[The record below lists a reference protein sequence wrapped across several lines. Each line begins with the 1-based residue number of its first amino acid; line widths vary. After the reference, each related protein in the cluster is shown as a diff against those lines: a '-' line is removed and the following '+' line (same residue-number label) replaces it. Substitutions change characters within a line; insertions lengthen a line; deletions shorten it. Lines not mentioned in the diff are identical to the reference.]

1 MTNYLYSTTSSLID
15 YLSASSTINL
25 QEEKILDQQATNQ
38 ILSSSSTNKEDYVE
52 YFDSRFPRV
61 LSLILLFIG
70 LFGNL
75 LCFYI
80 FSQPN
85 MRKNSTFIYLA
96 CLSIVD
102 WFVLVLG
109 LGDIVIISYL
119 KTVLR
124 DTHITVCRIH
134 SFLTYVF
141 THLSSFLLASVSI
154 DRAIATNLINFSK
167 IYSKPQMAYKIIFLN
182 ILVAAV
188 INFHSLL
195 FMGYYRIYS
204 TSSSINDTN
213 LLIGVE
219 FNKSSIVK
227 EFHCATES
235 GTMYDKFLDP
245 YFKWIDLFSYAIIPF
260 LIMAVCTFLIIRV
273 LFESNRR
280 LNKKKH
286 PNSIGESKLANNKTN
301 SNTNKNDSS
310 LTIEMDLKQQSP
322 PSPTIESKA
331 SLLKKPVNTI
341 NKKPANHRA
350 NKAKHLTYTL
360 ITLNCLFFCLVSPL
374 VITLIALD
382 GSEVENKILINFVY
396 LLAYSNHSFN
406 FILYGLSS
414 PPYRESLFKI
424 FRIKK

>member
-1 MTNYLYSTTSSLID
+1 MTNYLYSTTSTLID
-15 YLSASSTINL
+15 YLSTTSITNL
-25 QEEKILDQQATNQ
+25 VDDKLLIQSN
-38 ILSSSSTNKEDYVE
+38 TNKEDYVE

-61 LSLILLFIG
+61 LSLILLLIG

-102 WFVLVLG
+102 WFVLALG

-119 KTVLR
+119 KIVLR
-124 DTHITVCRIH
+124 DTNIIVCRVH

-167 IYSKPQMAYKIIFLN
+167 IYSKPQTAYRIIFLN
-182 ILVAAV
+182 IGVAVV
-188 INFHSLL
+188 INLHSLL
-195 FMGYYRIYS
+195 FMGYYIPS
-204 TSSSINDTN
+204 ESSINDSN
-213 LLIGVE
+213 SLIGNE
-219 FNKSSIVK
+219 STNSSIIR

-235 GTMYDKFLDP
+235 GTIYDKFLDP

-273 LFESNRR
+273 LFQSNRR
-280 LNKKKH
+280 LNKKKQ
-286 PNSIGESKLANNKTN
+286 PKNSSDSKNNSKM
-301 SNTNKNDSS
+301 NKNGSS
-310 LTIEMDLKQQSP
+310 VTLEMDLKQQTP
-322 PSPTIESKA
+322 PSPAIESKT
-331 SLLKKPVNTI
+331 SLLNKPVNVI
-341 NKKPANHRA
+341 NKKPMNQRA

-360 ITLNCLFFCLVSPL
+360 VALNCIFFCLVSPL

-424 FRIKK
+424 FKIKK